1 MKFLCVTCLT
11 DRRPQLG
18 FRKCSLF
25 FFFFGLKKEKK
36 KKKPNLKPRRKRL
49 QYHPHY
55 VILRKKISKTNY
67 GLNFSKILNVSK
79 EKEHPR

>member
-1 MKFLCVTCLT
+1 M
-11 DRRPQLG
+11 Q
-18 FRKCSLF
+18 S
-25 FFFFGLKKEKK
+25 FFGLKKEKK
-36 KKKPNLKPRRKRL
+36 NKLKTKPRRKRL

-55 VILRKKISKTNY
+55 VILRKKISKTTY

>member
-1 MKFLCVTCLT
+1 M
-11 DRRPQLG
+11 
-18 FRKCSLF
+18 
-25 FFFFGLKKEKK
+25 
-36 KKKPNLKPRRKRL
+36 KPRRKRL